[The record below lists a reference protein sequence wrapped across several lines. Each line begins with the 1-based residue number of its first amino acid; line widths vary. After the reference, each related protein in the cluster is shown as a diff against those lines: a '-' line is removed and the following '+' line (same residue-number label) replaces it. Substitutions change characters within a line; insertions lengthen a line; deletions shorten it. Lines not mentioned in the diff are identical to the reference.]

1 MNGWRD
7 RPRDFAYAHGARKG
21 KRMAGKSIDL
31 GKITTIAKKS
41 GSRIGEKL
49 KKKYPLYETEPVAD
63 LRSLLAE
70 AAANAGEKTAFRAG
84 ERTLTYGQ
92 LWADVQAVAAALE
105 GLGIASSHLAF
116 CDVGAADG
124 FTFLLTVLCG
134 SGVLLP
140 LSGELSEDELLRRL
154 RAGDAE
160 ALFAP
165 AALLPVLREKA
176 ARLSG
181 IRYFICNDLPRGEQ
195 DDRFLSYDR
204 LLETGRTLLAD
215 GKAGTF
221 AAADPGEPALL
232 LFEDGREILL
242 SGEALLFTLNGVLS
256 LTAPCGSRLS
266 VLPLSDPAELFC
278 TLLPALREQA
288 TVERYAG
295 DEGLLSA
302 FRALR
307 PESALLTP
315 LQLEALYRAI
325 LLCFEEQGKGELLR
339 STLRKSDQLRRAGI
353 DRRDELFESIREVF
367 GGELRRIFC
376 VSAPLR
382 AEAGKFFD
390 SIGIPV
396 LLGWG
401 VPETAG
407 LAALQRDLQHDPE
420 SRGQLLPG
428 YEAKI
433 LSPDESG
440 SGEIALRGAGL
451 MLGYYNDRKATR
463 EVLDDDG
470 WLHTGEIGYFDGKGR
485 LFVTGRKSSRI
496 LLKNGKTVCPEE
508 LEGLLLEIPYVEEA
522 RVSAAE
528 ETGLCAELFLRE
540 ETVGEL
546 SESDRLK
553 LMKREADD
561 LNGSLPSYKQL
572 RRVRIRKTP
581 FPPKE

>member
-1 MNGWRD
+1 
-7 RPRDFAYAHGARKG
+7 
-21 KRMAGKSIDL
+21 MAGKAIDL
-31 GKITTIAKKS
+31 EKITTIAKQS

-49 KKKYPLYETEPVAD
+49 KKKYPLCETEPVDD
-63 LRSLLAE
+63 LRALLAE
-70 AAANAGEKTAFRAG
+70 AAANAGEKIAFREGTRA
-84 ERTLTYGQ
+84 LSYGQ
-92 LWADVQAVAAALE
+92 LWSDVQAIAAALE
-105 GLGIASSHLAF
+105 GLGVASSHLAL
-116 CDVGAADG
+116 CGADGADG

-140 LSGELSEDELLRRL
+140 LSGELSDDELLRCL

-165 AALLPVLREKA
+165 ASLLPLLREKA

-181 IRYFICNDLPRGEQ
+181 IRYFICADLPREAQ
-195 DDRFLSYDR
+195 DDRFLSYER

-215 GKAGTF
+215 GKAGAF
-221 AAADPGEPALL
+221 AAADPGEPAML
-232 LFEDGREILL
+232 LFEGGRGILL
-242 SGEALLFTLNGVLS
+242 SRENILFALNGVLS

-266 VLPLSDPAELFC
+266 VLPLTEPGELLC

-288 TVERYAG
+288 TVERYEDDGA
-295 DEGLLSA
+295 LLAA
-302 FRALR
+302 FRER
-307 PESALLTP
+307 KPESVLLTP
-315 LQLEALYRAI
+315 QQLEGLYRGI
-325 LLCFEEQGKGELLR
+325 LATFGEQGKGELLR

-353 DRRDELFESIREVF
+353 DRRKELFESIREVF

-376 VSAPLR
+376 VAAPLR

-401 VPETAG
+401 IPETAG
-407 LAALQRDLQHDPE
+407 LAALQRDLRHDPE

-428 YEAKI
+428 YEAEI
-433 LSPDESG
+433 LSPDENG
-440 SGEIALRGAGL
+440 CGEIALRGAGL
-451 MLGYYNDRKATR
+451 MLGYYNDRKASR
-463 EVLDDDG
+463 EALDG
-470 WLHTGEIGYFDGKGR
+470 EGRLLTGEIGYLDGKGR
-485 LFVTGRKSSRI
+485 LFVTGRKNSRI

-522 RVSAAE
+522 SVSAYGE
-528 ETGLCAELFLRE
+528 DENETKLCALLSLRE

-553 LMKREADD
+553 LMKREVDD
-561 LNGSLPSYKQL
+561 LNEGLPSYKQI

-581 FPPKE
+581 FPKEG